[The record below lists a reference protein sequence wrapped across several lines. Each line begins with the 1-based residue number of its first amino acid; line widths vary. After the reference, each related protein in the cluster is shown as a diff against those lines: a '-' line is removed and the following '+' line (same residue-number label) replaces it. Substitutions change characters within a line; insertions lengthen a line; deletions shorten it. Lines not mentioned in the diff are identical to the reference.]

1 MTYPFVYKVH
11 IVFDNDEYH
20 VEHGIGFAN
29 SFAEAATKIEDYYG
43 GDLIA
48 IQHIELLEENP
59 LLPCV
64 KQVFDTVRS
73 SDYAEAL
80 LKSNGYGEIIHESN

>member
-20 VEHGIGFAN
+20 VEHGIGFAS

-59 LLPCV
+59 LLPCAEG
-64 KQVFDTVRS
+64 VFDTVRKN
-73 SDYAEAL
+73 DIAYAL
-80 LKSNGYGEIIHESN
+80 LKSNENGDIIPESN